1 MNAITFAA
9 SPARSQVSE
18 ILVIEDDPLQAHE
31 IADFLGRQGFSV
43 IKRAGGSDSLHGIAG
58 IDPTVVIVDYHLP
71 DIDGMT
77 VIERIHRLVPR
88 AAVILM
94 SGRIDFLPNDVL
106 DRYGVVAFLRKP
118 ISLGNLRRLVSRL
131 LKNPQLTRHE
141 LRSPLARLLSPEG

>member
-43 IKRAGGSDSLHGIAG
+43 SKRAGGSDSLHGIAG